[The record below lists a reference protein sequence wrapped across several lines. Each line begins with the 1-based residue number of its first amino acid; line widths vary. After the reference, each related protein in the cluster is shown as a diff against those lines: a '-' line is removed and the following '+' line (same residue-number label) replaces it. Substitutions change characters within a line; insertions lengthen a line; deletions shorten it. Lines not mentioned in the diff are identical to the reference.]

1 MSGVVCALRDVS
13 LRRSERFTLRVPS
26 LVIGPGLTV
35 VRGANASGKST
46 LLQVLATALRH
57 HHGTVTIGG
66 REVAP
71 AQARPSAADDAAVGA
86 IRAGL
91 GYLPQGD
98 TTATRT
104 RVFDHVDVLAVARDI
119 AASTRSRQAQVAGAL
134 AAVGMAGLA
143 GERCGRLSGGQRR
156 RVALAGALAGRSD
169 LLVLDE
175 PDAGLDDE
183 FLATLATVLA
193 DRAGRATVVVAVH
206 RDDWLAG
213 VAHRVVTLDAGVASA
228 V

>member
-134 AAVGMAGLA
+134 AAVGMAGLSRILA
-143 GERCGRLSGGQRR
+143 SMPHMRWVMSGSVPSGVRSRL
-156 RVALAGALAGRSD
+156 VMP
-169 LLVLDE
+169 V
-175 PDAGLDDE
+175 PP
-183 FLATLATVLA
+183 
-193 DRAGRATVVVAVH
+193 VVKTTWAPQKIAWVMMS
-206 RDDWLAG
+206 RTG
-213 VAHRVVTLDAGVASA
+213 VIPSETPIGPLTSP
-228 V
+228 